1 MDYDIRVANPTIDD
15 KDIES
20 VVKALKE
27 KRLSSG
33 KYAEI
38 FEKKFAEFIGVKH
51 AVSMNSASSALLV
64 MLEVGKIGKDDE
76 VITTPYTYAATA
88 NVIMLQ
94 GAKPVFVDIE
104 NESYNIDPTKIEEKI
119 TSKTKAIMPIHFGGQ
134 SAEMEPIRK
143 IAQDAGLLVFEDAAP
158 AAGATYQNEKVGG
171 IGDAG
176 AFSFFPDKNMTTGE
190 GGMLTTNSDKIAE
203 KARIL
208 KKNGAK
214 ERYHHTEIGWN
225 FKMPDPSAA
234 LGISQL
240 EKLPFTI
247 KEKNKLAENYTKI
260 ISEEIEGVITP
271 KTKQGC
277 LHTFNLYSVRFAN
290 KTIRDRVKKCLE
302 ENKIETRICFPPV
315 HTQPI
320 FMELLKTK
328 KGDFPISEKS
338 AETSLCLP
346 MYSDLTS
353 DNQSKITS
361 HIKEAIEMS

>member
-1 MDYDIRVANPTIDD
+1 MDFDIRVANPIIDD
-15 KDIES
+15 KDIEN
-20 VVKALKE
+20 VVRALKE

-64 MLEVGKIGKDDE
+64 MLEAKKIGKGDE

-104 NESYNIDPTKIEEKI
+104 NESYNIDSSKIKEKI
-119 TSKTKAIMPIHFGGQ
+119 TSNTKAIMPIHYGGQ
-134 SAEMEPIRK
+134 AAEMNEIKK
-143 IAQDAGLLVFEDAAP
+143 IAKDAGLLVFEDAAP
-158 AAGATYQNEKVGG
+158 AAGAIYENEKVGG

-190 GGMLTTNSDKIAE
+190 GGMLTTNSDEIAE
-203 KARIL
+203 KASIL

-214 ERYHHTEIGWN
+214 ERYHHIEIGWN
-225 FKMPDPSAA
+225 FKMPDPNAA

-247 KEKNKLAENYTKI
+247 KDKNRLAENYTKI
-260 ISEEIEGVITP
+260 FAEEIQDVVTP

-277 LHTFNLYSVRFAN
+277 LHTFNLYSVRFDN
-290 KTIRDRVKKCLE
+290 QQLRDRVKKHLE
-302 ENKIETRICFPPV
+302 ENRIETRICFPPV

-328 KGDFPISEKS
+328 KGDYPIAEKS

-346 MYSDLTS
+346 MYSDLS
-353 DNQSKITS
+353 EDDQRKITS
-361 HIKEAIEMS
+361 HVKEAIEMS

>member
-1 MDYDIRVANPTIDD
+1 MEFDIRVANPIIDD
-15 KDIES
+15 KDIEN

-33 KYAEI
+33 KYADI

-64 MLEVGKIGKDDE
+64 MLEAKKIGKDDE

-119 TSKTKAIMPIHFGGQ
+119 TRKTKAIMPIHFGGQ
-134 SAEMEPIRK
+134 SAEMESIRK
-143 IAQDAGLLVFEDAAP
+143 IAQDAGLLIFEDAAP

-214 ERYHHTEIGWN
+214 ERYHHIEIGWN
-225 FKMPDPSAA
+225 FKMPDPIAA

-240 EKLPFTI
+240 EKLPFSI
-247 KEKNKLAENYTKI
+247 KEKNRLAENYTKM

-290 KTIRDRVKKCLE
+290 QTIRDRVKKHLE
-302 ENKIETRICFPPV
+302 ENRIETRICFPPV

-320 FMELLKTK
+320 FMELLKTN
-328 KGDFPISEKS
+328 KGDFPVSEKS

-346 MYSDLTS
+346 MYSDLTV
-353 DNQSKITS
+353 DNQRKIIS
-361 HIKEAIEMS
+361 YIKETIEMS

>member
-1 MDYDIRVANPTIDD
+1 MDFDIRVANPIIDD
-15 KDIES
+15 KDIEY

-51 AVSMNSASSALLV
+51 AVSMNSASAALLV
-64 MLEVGKIGKDDE
+64 MLEAKKIGKDDE
-76 VITTPYTYAATA
+76 VITTPFTYAATA
-88 NVIMLQ
+88 NVIVLQ

-104 NESYNIDPTKIEEKI
+104 DESYNIDPTKIEEKI
-119 TSKTKAIMPIHFGGQ
+119 TSKTKAIMPIHYGGQ
-134 SAEMEPIRK
+134 SAEMGQIKK
-143 IAQDAGLLVFEDAAP
+143 IAQDNGLLVFEDAAP

-190 GGMLTTNSDKIAE
+190 GGMLTTNSDEIAE
-203 KARIL
+203 KASLL

-214 ERYHHTEIGWN
+214 ERYHHIAIGWN
-225 FKMPDPSAA
+225 FKMPDPNAA

-247 KEKNKLAENYTKI
+247 KEKNRLADNYTKI
-260 ISEEIEGVITP
+260 ITKEIDGIVTPIT
-271 KTKQGC
+271 KHGC
-277 LHTFNLYSVRFAN
+277 LHTFNLYSVRFDN
-290 KTIRDRVKKCLE
+290 KGIRDRVKKHLE
-302 ENKIETRICFPPV
+302 ENRIETRICFPPV

-328 KGDFPISEKS
+328 KGDFPIAEKS

-346 MYSDLTS
+346 MYSDLTE
-353 DNQSKITS
+353 DNQRKITT
-361 HIKEAIEMS
+361 HIKEATEMN

>member
-1 MDYDIRVANPTIDD
+1 MDFDIRVANPIIDD
-15 KDIES
+15 NDIEN
-20 VVKALKE
+20 VVRALKE

-64 MLEVGKIGKDDE
+64 MLETKKIGKSDE

-88 NVIMLQ
+88 NVIILQ

-104 NESYNIDPTKIEEKI
+104 NESYNIDPSKIEEKI
-119 TSKTKAIMPIHFGGQ
+119 TRKTKAIMPIHYGGQ
-134 SAEMEPIRK
+134 SAEMEKITK
-143 IAQDAGLLVFEDAAP
+143 IAQDNGLLVLEDAAP

-190 GGMLTTNSDKIAE
+190 GGMLTTNSDEIAE
-203 KARIL
+203 KAQIL
-208 KKNGAK
+208 KRNGAK
-214 ERYHHTEIGWN
+214 GRYNHIEIGWN
-225 FKMPDPSAA
+225 FKMPDPNAA

-247 KEKNKLAENYTKI
+247 KEKNRLAKNYTNI
-260 ISEEIEGVITP
+260 ISKEIDGIITP
-271 KTKQGC
+271 KIKQGC
-277 LHTFNLYSVRFAN
+277 LHTFNLYSIRFEN
-290 KTIRDRVKKCLE
+290 QFIRDKVKKHLE
-302 ENKIETRICFPPV
+302 ENKIETRVCFPPV

-320 FMELLKTK
+320 FMDLLKTK
-328 KGDFPISEKS
+328 KGDFPIAETS

-346 MYSDLTS
+346 IYSDLTE
-353 DNQSKITS
+353 DNQRKIIF
-361 HIKEAIEMS
+361 HIKEVLEKN